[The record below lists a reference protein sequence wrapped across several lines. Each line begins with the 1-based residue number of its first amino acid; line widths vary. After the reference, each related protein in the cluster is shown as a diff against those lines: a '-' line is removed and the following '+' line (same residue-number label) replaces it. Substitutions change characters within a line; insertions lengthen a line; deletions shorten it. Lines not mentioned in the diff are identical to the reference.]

1 MEWKHDVDEQFTR
14 LVAQI
19 PGVFRPMVKPQ
30 LRKAAEKQC
39 MGRNDAWVSEDDLFT
54 ALFDITPKQF
64 RGDCMK
70 MVQSLGI
77 DAMRYVR
84 INDIKEM
91 YKKSWQ
97 QFAEAFHPGNYHI
110 TLYVTDRCNETC
122 KHCAV
127 DLWKRPDLPVDDW
140 IHIVDNI
147 ESTLRDQGRRGVYI
161 YFGGEPTVRKD
172 LPRLIEHCGKI
183 GAYHALATN
192 GLLFNEKYARLC
204 ADNGMSHVFIS
215 LDSANPE
222 KAAQIRGARRAG
234 ELAKRAID
242 LAQKHGMFVIVNFV
256 VMKQNIGEM
265 QEMKDLVE
273 SWGAAPYM
281 RCVIKTGH
289 ALEHWDEVGLTT
301 EEYRQF
307 YDFKY
312 KHAVEAVR
320 KGYAGTLPIFDIW
333 DWTPFMEELQ
343 SEEERVAIEWGVGC
357 QACRTISGVDVNG
370 DFFPCYYPTKLKL
383 GNLLE
388 LPFAEVMNSDLFL
401 EIRDRKKHSGKC
413 TSCHHS
419 EQCGGGCGVHSECE
433 TGDFFAS
440 VPYCWH
446 EHEHPEEAAVQL
458 AGGPSIAAGLVQ
470 IGGGKRLP
478 ILHG

>member
-1 MEWKHDVDEQFTR
+1 MEWKPEVEELFSKI
-14 LVAQI
+14 ASQI
-19 PGVFRPMVKPQ
+19 PLVFRPMVKPQ

-39 MGRNDAWVSEDDLFT
+39 IGRNESWVSRDDLIT
-54 ALFDITPKQF
+54 ALFEITPRQF
-64 RGDCMK
+64 RGECIT
-70 MVQSLGI
+70 MVQNLGI
-77 DAMRYVR
+77 DAMRYVSLK
-84 INDIKEM
+84 DIREM
-91 YKKSWQ
+91 YKKSWE

-110 TLYVTDRCNETC
+110 TLYVTDRCNEQC

-127 DLWKRPDLPVDDW
+127 ELFKRPDLPIEDW

-147 ESTLRDQGRRGVYI
+147 EFTLRDQGRRAYI
-161 YFGGEPTVRKD
+161 YFGGEPTVRQD
-172 LPRLIEHCGKI
+172 LPKLIEHCGKI
-183 GAYHALATN
+183 GAFHALATN
-192 GLLFNEKYARLC
+192 GLLFKEDYAKFC

-215 LDSANPE
+215 LDSGNPE
-222 KAAQIRGARRAG
+222 KAAQIRGVRRAG

-242 LAQKHGMFVIVNFV
+242 TAQRHGLFVIVNFV
-256 VMKQNIGEM
+256 VMKQNIDEM
-265 QEMKDLVE
+265 EEMKALVE

-281 RCVIKTGH
+281 RAVIKTGT
-289 ALEHWDEVGLTT
+289 ALQFWDEVGLS
-301 EEYRQF
+301 EAEYRRF

-333 DWTPFMEELQ
+333 DWTPFMEEPLNDQ
-343 SEEERVAIEWGVGC
+343 ERTAIEWGVGC

-383 GNLLE
+383 GNLLTE
-388 LPFAEVMNSDLFL
+388 RFQDIMDSHLFR

-413 TSCHHS
+413 TTCHHS
-419 EQCGGGCGVHSECE
+419 DLCGGGCGVHAECE

-446 EHEHPEEAAVQL
+446 EEDGMVQ
-458 AGGPSIAAGLVQ
+458 AGSGGSGLVQ
-470 IGGGKRLP
+470 ISRPKPRSLP
-478 ILHG
+478 IVHA